1 MAFYSDLCAFLVN
14 FVVKKMKNIIYILLL
29 LTQTLWAQSVFDK
42 GNEHYRK
49 GNYQEAINAYESI
62 IKGKK
67 ESCDLYFNLANSYYK
82 LNQIAPAIYYYEKA
96 LLISPND
103 KDIQNNLKFAKNST
117 IDDIKEVQKVGFEK
131 ILGNFTGLFH
141 YNSWAYISVGL
152 AVLFLLFFIGYYFSH
167 TTLSKRI
174 FFVGMFIVPI
184 LILMAVGAAI
194 FEKNLYESERPAI
207 VFAEVVSVKNEPRE
221 NATDAFILHEGTKVF
236 VLETV
241 DNWKKIELTDETEGW
256 ILSEAIKELK

>member
-1 MAFYSDLCAFLVN
+1 MRKFWLLFG
-14 FVVKKMKNIIYILLL
+14 FILLAGNL
-29 LTQTLWAQSVFDK
+29 LLAKNVFQK
-42 GNEHYRK
+42 GNDAYQK
-49 GNYQEAINAYESI
+49 GQFEQAILYYESI
-62 IKGKK
+62 LKDKK
-67 ESCDLYFNLANSYYK
+67 HSCDLYFNLANSYYK
-82 LNQIAPAIYYYEKA
+82 IGKIGPAIFYYEKA
-96 LLISPND
+96 LLLSPND

-152 AVLFLLFFIGYYFSH
+152 AVLFLLFFIGYYFSQ
-167 TTLSKRI
+167 TTLAKRI

-194 FEKNLYESERPAI
+194 FERNLYISIKPAI
-207 VFAEVVSVKNEPRE
+207 VFAEVIAVKNEPRE

-256 ILSEAIKELK
+256 ILSGAIKELK

>member
-1 MAFYSDLCAFLVN
+1 
-14 FVVKKMKNIIYILLL
+14 MKNVIYILLL
-29 LTQTLWAQSVFDK
+29 LSQTFWAQSVFDK

-82 LNQIAPAIYYYEKA
+82 LNQIAPAIYYFEKA

-117 IDDIKEVQKVGFEK
+117 IDDIKTVEKVGFERA
-131 ILGNFTGLFH
+131 LRNFTELVH
-141 YNSWAYISVGL
+141 YNTWGYISVGMS
-152 AVLFLLFFIGYYFSH
+152 VLFLLFFLGYYFSE
-167 TTLSKRI
+167 TSLAKRI
-174 FFVGMFIVPI
+174 FFLGMFVIPFLIVA
-184 LILMAVGAAI
+184 AVGAAI
-194 FEKNLYESERPAI
+194 FEKNLYETERPAI
-207 VFAEVVSVKNEPRE
+207 VFADVISVKNEPRE

-236 VLETV
+236 VLETIE
-241 DNWKKIELTDETEGW
+241 NWKKIQLTDETEGW

>member
-1 MAFYSDLCAFLVN
+1 
-14 FVVKKMKNIIYILLL
+14 MKNSIYILLL
-29 LTQTLWAQSVFDK
+29 ISQTFWAQSVFDK
-42 GNEHYRK
+42 GNDHYRK

-103 KDIQNNLKFAKNST
+103 KDILNNLKFAKNST
-117 IDDIKEVQKVGFEK
+117 IDDIKEVQKVGFERA
-131 ILGNFTGLFH
+131 LRNFTESVH
-141 YNSWAYISVGL
+141 YNTWGYISVGL
-152 AVLFLLFFIGYYFSH
+152 AVLFLMFFIGYYFSQ
-167 TTLSKRI
+167 TSLIKRI
-174 FFVGMFIVPI
+174 FFLGMFVIPFLIVA
-184 LILMAVGAAI
+184 AVGAAI

-256 ILSEAIKELK
+256 ISSEAIKELK

>member
-1 MAFYSDLCAFLVN
+1 
-14 FVVKKMKNIIYILLL
+14 MKNIIYILLL
-29 LTQTLWAQSVFDK
+29 ISQTFWAQSVFDK

-62 IKGKK
+62 LKDKK
-67 ESCDLYFNLANSYYK
+67 ESCDLYYNLANSYYK

-117 IDDIKEVQKVGFEK
+117 IDDIKTIEKVGFEK
-131 ILGNFTGLFH
+131 MVSNFTGLFH

-152 AVLFLLFFIGYYFSH
+152 AILFLLFFIGYYFSQ
-167 TTLSKRI
+167 TTLVKRI
-174 FFVGMFIVPI
+174 FFIGMFIVPI
-184 LILMAVGAAI
+184 FILMAVGAAV
-194 FEKNLYESERPAI
+194 FEKSRYKNIKPAI
-207 VFAEVVSVKNEPRE
+207 VFADVISVKNEPRE

-236 VLETV
+236 VLENV
-241 DNWKKIELTDETEGW
+241 DNWKKIQLTDETEGW

>member
-1 MAFYSDLCAFLVN
+1 
-14 FVVKKMKNIIYILLL
+14 MKNCIYIFLL
-29 LTQTLWAQSVFDK
+29 LTQTFWAQSVFDK

-117 IDDIKEVQKVGFEK
+117 IDDIKTVEKVGFERA
-131 ILGNFTGLFH
+131 LRNFTELVH
-141 YNSWAYISVGL
+141 YNTWGYISVAL
-152 AVLFLLFFIGYYFSH
+152 AVLFLLFFIGYYFSQ
-167 TTLSKRI
+167 TSLVKRI
-174 FFVGMFIVPI
+174 FFLGMFVIPF
-184 LILMAVGAAI
+184 LIIAAIGAAI
-194 FEKNLYESERPAI
+194 FEKNLYETERPAI
-207 VFAEVVSVKNEPRE
+207 VFAEVISVKNEPRE

-241 DNWKKIELTDETEGW
+241 ENWKKIQLTDETEGW

>member
-1 MAFYSDLCAFLVN
+1 
-14 FVVKKMKNIIYILLL
+14 MKNVIYILLL
-29 LTQTLWAQSVFDK
+29 LSQTFWAQSVFDK

-82 LNQIAPAIYYYEKA
+82 LNQIAPAIYYFEKA
-96 LLISPND
+96 LLIRPND

-117 IDDIKEVQKVGFEK
+117 IDDIKTVEKVGFERA
-131 ILGNFTGLFH
+131 LRNFTELVH
-141 YNSWAYISVGL
+141 YNTWGYISVGMS
-152 AVLFLLFFIGYYFSH
+152 VLFLLFFLGYYFSE
-167 TTLSKRI
+167 TSLAKRI
-174 FFVGMFIVPI
+174 FFLGMFVIPFLIVA
-184 LILMAVGAAI
+184 AVGAAI
-194 FEKNLYESERPAI
+194 FEKNLYETERPAI
-207 VFAEVVSVKNEPRE
+207 VFADVISVKNEPRE

-236 VLETV
+236 VLETIE
-241 DNWKKIELTDETEGW
+241 NWKKIQLTDETEGW

>member
-1 MAFYSDLCAFLVN
+1 
-14 FVVKKMKNIIYILLL
+14 MKNIIYILLL
-29 LTQTLWAQSVFDK
+29 LTQTFWAQSVFDK

-49 GNYQEAINAYESI
+49 GNYQEAIIAYESI

-131 ILGNFTGLFH
+131 ILANFTGLFH

-152 AVLFLLFFIGYYFSH
+152 AVLFLLFFIGYYFSQ
-167 TTLSKRI
+167 TTLAKRI

-194 FEKNLYESERPAI
+194 FERNLYISIKPAI
-207 VFAEVVSVKNEPRE
+207 VFADVISVKNEPRE

-241 DNWKKIELTDETEGW
+241 ENWKKIQLTDETEGW